1 MQINFCLLASK
12 SLKRSSASGWL
23 LKSTVLAL
31 SLSPLVASDYY
42 VSVSGNDSKSGSSA
56 ATAWKTISRVNQ
68 NQYVPGDRILFQGGE
83 AFPGTLNFR
92 NTSAGTAAMP
102 IVITS
107 YGTSRAII
115 QGGSGYAFRAYNTAG
130 FVISTSTLPGPA

>member
-1 MQINFCLLASK
+1 MQIDFYLLASK
-12 SLKRSSASGWL
+12 SLKRSTASGWL

-68 NQYVPGDRILFQGGE
+68 NQYVPGD
-83 AFPGTLNFR
+83 NFC
-92 NTSAGTAAMP
+92 
-102 IVITS
+102 
-107 YGTSRAII
+107 SREGAL
-115 QGGSGYAFRAYNTAG
+115 FRAR
-130 FVISTSTLPGPA
+130 